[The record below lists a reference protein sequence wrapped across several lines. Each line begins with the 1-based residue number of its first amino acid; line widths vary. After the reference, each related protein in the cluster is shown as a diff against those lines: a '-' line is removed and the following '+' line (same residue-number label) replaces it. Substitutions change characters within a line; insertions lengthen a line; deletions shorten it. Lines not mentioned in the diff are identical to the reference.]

1 MPALGDDQPS
11 LTDLDVDAL
20 AWEFL
25 RSRYASDTW
34 PAWPLDQRLNG
45 FLRWSGLT
53 RIADDGDFFNVL
65 LDHVMDYVSI
75 APRNSG
81 PGEQATGGR

>member
-1 MPALGDDQPS
+1 MTLSENSRS

-25 RSRYASDTW
+25 RSRYARDTW

-45 FLRWSGLT
+45 FLHESSLARL
-53 RIADDGDFFNVL
+53 ADNGDLFNIL
-65 LDHVMDYVSI
+65 LERVMSYVSI
-75 APRNSG
+75 ASRSSR
-81 PGEQATGGR
+81 PGEQAGDRN